1 VLSAFFIGMALG
13 AWALHGRLSRS
24 TYPAKWYA
32 FFEAIIGIWA
42 LLLAYYLPTISA
54 MAVTLLGDDPS
65 PQRQW
70 LIAFAVPAFSLLPAT
85 LAMGA
90 TLPALERWMSQY
102 SSDGWVMG
110 GVYAANTLGAALGV
124 LLTAFLFAPKFGY
137 LTTGLVMVA
146 VNFSCASLALVLD
159 QKRSDFQNLPHSTY
173 ESSRIGIP
181 ASNSRT
187 ILFTLFLPGCS
198 VSDWRWSLSGS

>member
-1 VLSAFFIGMALG
+1 MATLSGAAGLGYEMVWTRSFTTALGHELTSVLAVLSAFFIGMALG

-110 GVYAANTLGAALGV
+110 GVYAANT
-124 LLTAFLFAPKFGY
+124 
-137 LTTGLVMVA
+137 
-146 VNFSCASLALVLD
+146 
-159 QKRSDFQNLPHSTY
+159 
-173 ESSRIGIP
+173 
-181 ASNSRT
+181 
-187 ILFTLFLPGCS
+187 
-198 VSDWRWSLSGS
+198 